1 MMTTRH
7 LLALLAVAA
16 LAAAPP
22 TAAASAAAPQSAQ
35 SHQEVGAAASR
46 SQAQPAVPTIT
57 FRKIFKSSTP
67 EFVEIKVDERGA
79 ASSDIRQLDEDPSP
93 EPFHIAPAL
102 AAKIFSLAAGLH
114 DFNGIRL
121 EAKRRIA
128 NLGEKTFR
136 YDNGPE
142 TYQVSF
148 NYTLNQAANDL
159 LEIFEGLS
167 LQQQYVDELNRSMRY
182 DPLGLND
189 VLLRL
194 QGDLAHNLLADPA
207 ALLPVLNRISS
218 DQRFLNIARQRAR
231 LIASGIGSSH

>member
-7 LLALLAVAA
+7 LPLLVL
-16 LAAAPP
+16 LAAAA
-22 TAAASAAAPQSAQ
+22 TAAPPQSAQ
-35 SHQEVGAAASR
+35 SHQEAGAAASR
-46 SQAQPAVPTIT
+46 SEAQPAVPTIT

-79 ASSDIRQLDEDPSP
+79 ASSDIRQLDEDPNP
-93 EPFHIAPAL
+93 EAFHVSPAL
-102 AAKIFSLAAGLH
+102 AAKIFSLAADLH

-148 NYTLNQAANDL
+148 NYTLNQSANDL
-159 LEIFEGLS
+159 LEIFEGFS

-194 QGDLAHNLLADPA
+194 QSDLAHNLLADPA

-231 LIASGIGSSH
+231 LIASGIGSPH